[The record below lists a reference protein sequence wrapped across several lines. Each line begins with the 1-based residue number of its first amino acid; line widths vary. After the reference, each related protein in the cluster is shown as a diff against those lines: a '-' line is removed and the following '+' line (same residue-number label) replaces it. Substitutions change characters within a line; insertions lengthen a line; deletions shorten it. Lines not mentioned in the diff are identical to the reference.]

1 MPNRI
6 IKETI
11 CTSENV
17 EQLTSFQE
25 TAFIRLIV
33 NCDDFGRF
41 FGNPKIL
48 AARLFPLKE
57 VSTETMSETLE
68 ALVSADLVI
77 VYESDGKQF
86 VQLKTWEDHQQKR
99 ATKSKFPDPP
109 VNQIPADDINC
120 NQLKSIDINCNQL
133 QSDDIKCPRNRIRNT
148 INDNRYSESLIGE
161 EDAANINVEH
171 DKVLSA
177 AENAGFARND
187 ATRAKLIDLYAVHGL
202 QKVLDGLN
210 SCVEHGVSNVA
221 YLTAVLKGEP
231 KKQPDGKKINA
242 QKYEQRDYDAE
253 QEAALK
259 RMLKGVAG

>member
-17 EQLTSFQE
+17 DQLTPFQE
-25 TAFIRLIV
+25 NVFIRLIV

-41 FGNPKIL
+41 DGRVKVL
-48 AARLFPLKE
+48 ASRLFPLKDI
-57 VSTETMSETLE
+57 SCETMLE
-68 ALVSADLVI
+68 AVEALEKADLVT
-77 VYESDGKQF
+77 VYKVNGRPY
-86 VQLKTWEDHQQKR
+86 VQLKTWLSHQTPR
-99 ATKSKFPDPP
+99 AKKSKYPSPDEGTCEHLQADE
-109 VNQIPADDINC
+109 NICKQMQADD
-120 NQLKSIDINCNQL
+120 D
-133 QSDDIKCPRNRIRNT
+133 KCARIR
-148 INDNRYSESLIGE
+148 IRESIIDNRYSLSDSLIGE
-161 EDAANINVEH
+161 EDAANINADH

-221 YLTAVLKGEP
+221 YLSAVLKGEP
-231 KKQPDGKKINA
+231 KKVKISKA
-242 QKYEQRDYDAE
+242 GFSRERAYDDEQEDAE
-253 QEAALK
+253 RRMFEGLKEA
-259 RMLKGVAG
+259 GVIG